1 MTDTKRLRELAEA
14 VPENR
19 KLVLE
24 EWIYTLED
32 SGYFSCDEYNP
43 QIAAFLEAANPE
55 AVLGLI
61 ARIERLEAALRFYDA
76 GPNCPQSNVAREALR
91 EET

>member
-1 MTDTKRLRELAEA
+1 VTDTKRLRELAEA
-14 VPENR
+14 AIASPQDGTAKDWRVH
-19 KLVLE
+19 
-24 EWIYTLED
+24 Y
-32 SGYFSCDEYNP
+32 EYDR
-43 QIAAFLEAANPE
+43 AANPE